1 MVAHLGAERP
11 SQLSDVPNAKEQGFD
26 VEMTPERGIAAD
38 GDQPEPE
45 AFIAMR
51 HKQLLWKRPKLV
63 VCT

>member
-1 MVAHLGAERP
+1 
-11 SQLSDVPNAKEQGFD
+11 
-26 VEMTPERGIAAD
+26 MTPERGIAAD